1 MFSTQQVLWMD
12 DGPERRPGLW
22 EVLGVHRFVG
32 GEVRLLKFKTLKT
45 CLSIYRRNK
54 AIKWA

>member
-1 MFSTQQVLWMD
+1 MD

-22 EVLGVHRFVG
+22 EVLGVHRFVC